1 MKLLLN
7 LAQRRLT
14 RALKRL
20 RHDQPRI
27 TSTEARKQFLRVM
40 RCSASLLL
48 AFTFVSACAAPQPP
62 PGGYSKE
69 EQAAIRQEERERRAA
84 WRKVGVA
91 ALDFGLSAASAE
103 LNGDRGFRK

>member
-20 RHDQPRI
+20 RH
-27 TSTEARKQFLRVM
+27 ELRAK
-40 RCSASLLL
+40 RLRPAILFLL
-48 AFTFVSACAAPQPP
+48 AFALTGCSTQ
-62 PGGYSKE
+62 GLSKD
-69 EQAAIRQEERERRAA
+69 EQAARRAG
-84 WRKVGVA
+84 WRA
-91 ALDFGLSAASAE
+91 AGLSVLNFGLNAASAE